1 MKNNTLPESFGTLSE
16 TINGLIALGYTLD
29 FNIREECL
37 FCQSTQTTLQPD
49 DFHIDKVYRFEGAS
63 NPDDQ
68 SILYAIA
75 SEKHNVKG
83 LLVNGYGISADEASS
98 RLIEKLQ
105 THIQNTSNSSAPDSE
120 AVHRPTGNRTLSA
133 PCIELDLPKSIAQLQ
148 QEPAWTNGDR
158 NSISLYKSDLMRIV
172 LMGLKKDAE
181 IKPHKAN
188 GVISVQVIAGK
199 IQFITEQQ
207 TVSLA
212 QGQMIALEPSI
223 THSLIAQEDSFVLL
237 TMAMPS

>member
-49 DFHIDKVYRFEGAS
+49 DFHIDKVYRFEGTS
-63 NPDDQ
+63 NPEDQ

-105 THIQNTSNSSAPDSE
+105 THIHNTSPSTASE
-120 AVHRPTGNRTLSA
+120 AEMLHRPSSNRIVSA
-133 PCIELDLPKSIAQLQ
+133 PCVEIDLPKHIAQLQ
-148 QEPAWTNGDR
+148 QEPAWMQGDR
-158 NSISLYKSDLMRIV
+158 NTITVYKSELMRIV
-172 LMGLKKDAE
+172 LMGLRKDAE

-212 QGQMIALEPSI
+212 QGQMIALEPGI

-237 TMAMPS
+237 TMAMAS